1 MRKLIV
7 LLSLLG
13 LLTGAEAA
21 QSLVTGYFRDLQ
33 SLETDFVQS
42 VFDADSQLIESS
54 SGHMLMQKP
63 GRFRW
68 DYRQPYEQLIVA
80 DGDRIW
86 HYDSDLEQVTVR
98 RLDRALSAT
107 PLALLSGAA
116 PLEDAFTIEDGR
128 KDQGLQWYVLRPR
141 DTQSDFRVLRIA
153 FDANR
158 DLKAI
163 ELEDA
168 FKQRTQLNFQALR
181 RDVAIDP
188 ALLRFVPPPGVD
200 VVGDLP

>member
-7 LLSLLG
+7 LLGLLG

-116 PLEDAFTIEDGR
+116 PWMMRSLSR
-128 KDQGLQWYVLRPR
+128 KAVRIRICNGMCCVL
-141 DTQSDFRVLRIA
+141 
-153 FDANR
+153 
-158 DLKAI
+158 AI
-163 ELEDA
+163 RSLISECCGSPSTL
-168 FKQRTQLNFQALR
+168 
-181 RDVAIDP
+181 I
-188 ALLRFVPPPGVD
+188 GI
-200 VVGDLP
+200 